1 MVHELLG
8 IQNGRV
14 NLSMVPDIQLELSAS
29 SFPQDMLPLLS
40 HVR

>member
-14 NLSMVPDIQLELSAS
+14 NLNMVPGIQPELSVRI
-29 SFPQDMLPLLS
+29 FFLFFLLV
-40 HVR
+40 HVNGT

>member
-14 NLSMVPDIQLELSAS
+14 NLSMVPGIQPELSVRI
-29 SFPQDMLPLLS
+29 LLFILLF
-40 HVR
+40 HVDGM